1 MLDLRKSDDVFVLVL
16 DFKKSYLRYSC
27 THCSEQIGGQH
38 MLNAPR
44 KGGLDSF
51 RTAYLRPALRLYIAV
66 GWKLKKVPSIC
77 INKHCINGYARILT
91 CLMMAW
97 AFPSVSL
104 SINTI
109 DFHIQIYQKQIMNP
123 KIKKQW
129 APWFKNTQQKN
140 RYNSDSNN
148 QFLGP
153 FR

>member
-44 KGGLDSF
+44 KGGLGSF
-51 RTAYLRPALRLYIAV
+51 RTMF
-66 GWKLKKVPSIC
+66 GCKQNWKKVLSIC
-77 INKHCINGYARILT
+77 INKHCVNGYARILT

-104 SINTI
+104 SINTV
-109 DFHIQIYQKQIMNP
+109 DFHIQIISKTNNESKNKETMSTLVQKYR
-123 KIKKQW
+123 
-129 APWFKNTQQKN
+129 AEE
-140 RYNSDSNN
+140 S
-148 QFLGP
+148 L
-153 FR
+153 